1 VATKPKKQSSSRII
15 NPRELLSFGLDNG
28 TAAISD
34 AELVSATKMGDDY
47 RTFLACEEKRRKLKE
62 QHVQK
67 IDEARTSYFQMHKQ
81 RSRALQARALKVRAQ
96 KEEEARL
103 KHEANYQRWA
113 AKTGHRP
120 SNLAGS
126 ETYLKCFGTDAL
138 KSGKK
143 KRTHFEPATGTW
155 ELVGGVAKNESSPLK
170 DERWRPGA
178 NGWRPGTVEK
188 HAPNELGGLLGGKG
202 CMLRY
207 RPGHDRSH
215 DAYVAEKTSMVPIVT
230 KQRLWAVGNVERQ
243 REAGAL
249 GRIGTANLMSDP
261 KLPTLVRP
269 YTLSDANSRS
279 YKPIVPR
286 FARKKI
292 RIAQHYTEDEINTIV
307 DEDANRRNGRLRQQE
322 YREELDVVGS
332 LPKTKIAADK
342 LSFREKVELFFK
354 EMNRPD
360 KLADI
365 DHMLNIFD
373 GREDRLAVMLQKKYG
388 ESPLLEPEKEDDEPQ
403 HGDDEDAASD
413 GSSES
418 GDFDDLRPAEE
429 VVKTRLAYVT
439 QRYGKS
445 GPVRNGTAKTRW
457 MQASW

>member
-1 VATKPKKQSSSRII
+1 MATKPKTVVVFRIKTSAA
-15 NPRELLSFGLDNG
+15 SFIWPDNG

-47 RTFLACEEKRRKLKE
+47 RTFLACEKRRKLKE

-215 DAYVAEKTSMVPIVT
+215 DAYVAEKTSMVPIVV

-249 GRIGTANLMSDP
+249 GRSA
-261 KLPTLVRP
+261 
-269 YTLSDANSRS
+269 
-279 YKPIVPR
+279 PR
-286 FARKKI
+286 
-292 RIAQHYTEDEINTIV
+292 T
-307 DEDANRRNGRLRQQE
+307 
-322 YREELDVVGS
+322 S
-332 LPKTKIAADK
+332 
-342 LSFREKVELFFK
+342 
-354 EMNRPD
+354 
-360 KLADI
+360 
-365 DHMLNIFD
+365 
-373 GREDRLAVMLQKKYG
+373 
-388 ESPLLEPEKEDDEPQ
+388 
-403 HGDDEDAASD
+403 
-413 GSSES
+413 
-418 GDFDDLRPAEE
+418 
-429 VVKTRLAYVT
+429 
-439 QRYGKS
+439 
-445 GPVRNGTAKTRW
+445 
-457 MQASW
+457 